1 MRHLPSVAL
10 LSLLLLAPGLEARS
24 AASPPPLPAPTG
36 RVIRVSTERE
46 LQRAVQELRSDTT
59 ILVAKGEYRLTS
71 TLHIGNRDLRNV
83 ALRGATG
90 NRDDVVLRGPGMT
103 NPEYG
108 GAPHGIWM
116 GNGASDVL
124 VANLTVIGFYFHPV
138 ILNAGTTAPR
148 FYNVR
153 LADGGQQ
160 LLKSNPD
167 AKGQGV
173 DRGIVE
179 YSVIEFTKRSRDSY
193 TNGVD
198 VLGGAGWI
206 IRDNLFRNVHAP
218 DGQLAGPTILMWQ
231 GARDTT
237 VEGNTFVN
245 CQREIAFGLVIRPGG
260 DHRGGVIRN
269 NFVYRDTWVA
279 GDAAVNVIDSAG
291 TRVLHNTILQSG
303 TYPNAIEYRFP
314 GATGVS
320 IINNLTDA
328 PSGRVTAE
336 PRCSKET
343 RRPPADRCSRA
354 LMQVSCTSHPRPRR
368 R

>member
-1 MRHLPSVAL
+1 
-10 LSLLLLAPGLEARS
+10 
-24 AASPPPLPAPTG
+24 
-36 RVIRVSTERE
+36 
-46 LQRAVQELRSDTT
+46 
-59 ILVAKGEYRLTS
+59 
-71 TLHIGNRDLRNV
+71 
-83 ALRGATG
+83 
-90 NRDDVVLRGPGMT
+90 
-103 NPEYG
+103 
-108 GAPHGIWM
+108 
-116 GNGASDVL
+116 
-124 VANLTVIGFYFHPV
+124 
-138 ILNAGTTAPR
+138 
-148 FYNVR
+148 
-153 LADGGQQ
+153 
-160 LLKSNPD
+160 
-167 AKGQGV
+167 
-173 DRGIVE
+173 
-179 YSVIEFTKRSRDSY
+179 
-193 TNGVD
+193 
-198 VLGGAGWI
+198 
-206 IRDNLFRNVHAP
+206 
-218 DGQLAGPTILMWQ
+218 MWQ
-231 GARDTT
+231 GSRATT
-237 VEGNTFVN
+237 VEGNTFIN
-245 CQREIAFGLVIRPGG
+245 CQARDCVGLVIRPGG